1 MGSVETVPAGSSGPK
16 LAEIAH
22 AQSNELFDV
31 VALLHA
37 IEERV
42 DDLALPKNASDER
55 KQHTHQTLRLA
66 QMARAKVEAT
76 IAALDPHI

>member
-1 MGSVETVPAGSSGPK
+1 MGSDETVPAGAPGPT
-16 LAEIAH
+16 LAEVAH
-22 AQSNELFDV
+22 AQSNELYDV
-31 VALLHA
+31 LALLHA

-42 DDLALPKNASDER
+42 DDLMLPKSASDET
-55 KQHTHQTLRLA
+55 KQRTHQTLRLA

>member
-1 MGSVETVPAGSSGPK
+1 MTTSHATDTAGTTAT
-16 LAEIAH
+16 LTQVAH
-22 AQSNELFDV
+22 AQTNELYDA

-42 DDLALPKNASDER
+42 DDLALPKNAPDEVKER
-55 KQHTHQTLRLA
+55 QHQTLRLA